1 MTNDHQKVDFDAYAD
16 DYESLL
22 QDQLA
27 FFSNDRGYFSNH
39 KAAIASTLFDQP
51 PPRILDFGCG
61 IGLSLPYLNR
71 YFPQSELFATDVSEK
86 SLEHVRRTH
95 GFATVLNNQ
104 DVDGLTFDLIFIAGV
119 FHHIAPG
126 ERNAVIRRLK
136 NLLSNDG
143 KLCIFDHNPYNPVT
157 QRMVSTCPFDE
168 DAVLLTRQEM
178 CGLLTQQAGLTV
190 HAKRYCLFFPE
201 PLKALT
207 PLEKLL
213 GWLPLGGQY
222 YVVAGR

>member
-1 MTNDHQKVDFDAYAD
+1 MSSEQEKVDFDAYAD

-39 KAAIASTLFDQP
+39 KAAIAATLFEDQP
-51 PPRILDFGCG
+51 RRILDFGCG
-61 IGLSLPYLNR
+61 IGLSLPYLHK
-71 YFPQSELFATDVSEK
+71 YFPQSELVATDVSEK
-86 SLEHVRRTH
+86 SLDHVRRTH
-95 GFATVLNNQ
+95 TFATVLN
-104 DVDGLTFDLIFIAGV
+104 DREIDGEIFDLIFIAGV
-119 FHHIAPG
+119 FHHIAPSD
-126 ERNAVIRRLK
+126 RSAVIQRLERM
-136 NLLSNDG
+136 LSDNG

-157 QRMVSTCPFDE
+157 QRMVSTCPFDD

-178 CGLLTQQAGLTV
+178 CGLLNRQSGLSVRT
-190 HAKRYCLFFPE
+190 KNYCLFFPE

-207 PLEKLL
+207 PLERLL

>member
-1 MTNDHQKVDFDAYAD
+1 MTSDQQKVDFDEYAD
-16 DYESLL
+16 EYESLL

-27 FFSNDRGYFSNH
+27 FFSNDRGYFPNH
-39 KAAIASTLFDQP
+39 KAAIAATLFNG
-51 PPRILDFGCG
+51 PPRSILDFGCG
-61 IGLSLPYLNR
+61 IGSSLPFLHK
-71 YFPQSELFATDVSEK
+71 YFPSSDLFATDVSEK

-95 GFATVLNNQ
+95 SFATVLNNEE
-104 DVDGLTFDLIFIAGV
+104 VDSRTFDLVFIAGV
-119 FHHIAPG
+119 FHHIAPS
-126 ERNAVIRRLK
+126 ERSAVIQRLER
-136 NLLSNDG
+136 LLSDEG

-190 HAKRYCLFFPE
+190 HSKKYCLFFPE
-201 PLKALT
+201 SLKALT